1 MIKIVWSNE
10 GDWPIAGPPHADDC
24 FSFSSN
30 MYNSVKNARRREG
43 VDAGNINRV
52 LFGGVS
58 YWAHVCGTSCLKLSL
73 CELFTAATLAV
84 NLFSWS
90 YWWWQTHVLLAGGN
104 IHVGVP
110 LGNCL
115 CWISTLRFWHL
126 SRWIETF
133 SGDLAW
139 FWWKFFCC
147 LIIYVKFSYLGVV
160 ILRSRLALVL
170 AMRSRSL
177 TSTLWDSP
185 ICWCLLTR
193 LSDSYLE
200 ERSEERSA
208 SPLFTLASI
217 RISRGMMRFWIVTC
231 RLVSED

>member
-10 GDWPIAGPPHADDC
+10 GDWPLAGPPHADDC

-84 NLFSWS
+84 DLFSWS
-90 YWWWQTHVLLAGGN
+90 YWWWETHVLLAGGN
-104 IHVGVP
+104 IYVGVP

-115 CWISTLRFWHL
+115 CWSKYFAVLAPLEVNWNIFWGLGLILMEIFLLPNHLCEIFL
-126 SRWIETF
+126 SRRCN
-133 SGDLAW
+133 S
-139 FWWKFFCC
+139 
-147 LIIYVKFSYLGVV
+147 
-160 ILRSRLALVL
+160 
-170 AMRSRSL
+170 SL
-177 TSTLWDSP
+177 PT
-185 ICWCLLTR
+185 
-193 LSDSYLE
+193 
-200 ERSEERSA
+200 
-208 SPLFTLASI
+208 
-217 RISRGMMRFWIVTC
+217 GTC
-231 RLVSED
+231 ARHAK